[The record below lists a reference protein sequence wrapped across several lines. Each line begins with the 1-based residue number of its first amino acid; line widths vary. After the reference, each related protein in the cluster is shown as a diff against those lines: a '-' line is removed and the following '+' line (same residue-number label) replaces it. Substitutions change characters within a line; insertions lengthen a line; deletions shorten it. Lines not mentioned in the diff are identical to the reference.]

1 MESQKAIVTEAASK
15 YGISP
20 SILWGLYGTETGFGK
35 DVSTSSAGAVG
46 PFQFEP
52 ATAKGMGVDPYDF
65 KSAAFGAARYLAQY
79 KGRGVGGMLS
89 AYNAGPAGGYQSS
102 YVDTT
107 LQNAKSYGSAP
118 ESPIP
123 NAPSSS
129 KLPGPPNT
137 LSSPARPSAAPTF
150 DRAAYQKALG
160 AEMLGKLIGAEDPKD
175 NPLISSGLASTK
187 EPTRAEFTSGAG
199 TPGAQRTAP
208 SPLPSGKTVAYVNP
222 LSGFTKG
229 RTDQGVDA
237 SAAPGTP
244 IKAIGNG
251 RVLGVSP
258 NWYKGQPYVS
268 YELTEGPER
277 GKVVYVAEQITP
289 AVNAGEEVRAGQP
302 IGHYAPSG
310 TGIEMGFGTRT
321 PGQTLAK
328 ATTGYSEGQE
338 TQAGKEFKRFLGGI
352 K

>member
-1 MESQKAIVTEAASK
+1 MPESQKAIVTEAAQK
-15 YGISP
+15 YGIDP
-20 SILWGLYGTETGFGK
+20 KILWGLYGTETSFGK
-35 DVSTSSAGAVG
+35 NVSTSSAGAVG

-52 ATAKGMGVDPYDF
+52 ATAKGMGVNPYDF
-65 KSAAFGAARYLAQY
+65 KSAAFGAARYLSQY

-89 AYNAGPAGGYQSS
+89 AYNAGPAGGYQSG

-118 ESPIP
+118 VAQATIKPIP
-123 NAPSSS
+123 NSLRTVGSI
-129 KLPGPPNT
+129 PNFNQ
-137 LSSPARPSAAPTF
+137 AGYEKAQ
-150 DRAAYQKALG
+150 RAAV
-160 AEMLGKLIGAEDPKD
+160 LGKLIASEGGSD
-175 NPLISSGLASTK
+175 NPIIASGLASTK
-187 EPTRAEFTSGAG
+187 EPSRAEFTTTG
-199 TPGAQRTAP
+199 TVPKAEATA
-208 SPLPSGKTVAYVNP
+208 SKLPSGKTVAYVNP

-251 RVLGVSP
+251 RVLGVSS

-268 YELTEGPER
+268 YELTDGPEK

-289 AVNAGEEVRAGQP
+289 AVKAGDQVQAGQA

-310 TGIEMGFGTRT
+310 TGIETGFGTKI

-338 TQAGKEFKRFLGGI
+338 TQAGKQFKRFVEGI
-352 K
+352 R